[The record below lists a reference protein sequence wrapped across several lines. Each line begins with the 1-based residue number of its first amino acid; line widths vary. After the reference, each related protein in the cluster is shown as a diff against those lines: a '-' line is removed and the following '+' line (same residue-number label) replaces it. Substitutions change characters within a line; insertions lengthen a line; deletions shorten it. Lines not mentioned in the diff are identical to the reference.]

1 MTPDWSVVKLQFWV
15 YGQQRRT
22 IKRRQKMK
30 PTEYLDAAK
39 ARLNVKSDYALA
51 KLIECPSGHIAEVRS
66 GKRHV
71 PLDMAFRL
79 AITLEIDPAQVVADL
94 EEQREK
100 NEKRRGFWR
109 SFRSHAAC
117 AALALACMLAVL
129 HSATS
134 GSGPGARGGA
144 FRRPRY
150 CT

>member
-1 MTPDWSVVKLQFWV
+1 
-15 YGQQRRT
+15 
-22 IKRRQKMK
+22 MK
-30 PTEYLDAAK
+30 PSEYLDAAK
-39 ARLNVKSDYALA
+39 ARLNIESDYELA
-51 KLIECPSGHIAEVRS
+51 KRLEVGNGRIVEMRK
-66 GKRHV
+66 GTRPV
-71 PLDMAFRL
+71 PLDVAFRI

-109 SFRSHAAC
+109 SFRSHAVG

-134 GSGPGARGGA
+134 GSGQGARGGA

-150 CT
+150 CA